1 MFSRLL
7 RLEKDRFSLDNIL
20 SSDVGSRSEFSD
32 KQPARHSKYVAVD
45 DVSAPVMLSGFQ
57 ILHWNCHLTTSHE
70 DVVDIINKLNSEV
83 QVIGIC
89 ESFISEQCPAS
100 LFNFP
105 GYTLISKNRSLM
117 GRGGLAFIIKDDIKF
132 KVDYPLFL
140 YFTNMS
146 SAGCVKNIEKIK
158 MVLEEDYHASGLN
171 YHFLKVGW
179 YNEKVTKPFRLNY
192 DPNAAAFVVISSP
205 EMFEKTF
212 IPFLLKRHCI
222 GEGDPLDESL
232 ANHLK
237 SLEHRIYGVCLHP
250 RYGGW
255 FALRGVIVF
264 PDVLV
269 GDVPRPTP
277 VDTLVSDE
285 KKKELLE
292 KYNFNWEDWS
302 FRDVI
307 PVESRYS
314 ELQKQYF
321 STVPAERTSIVE
333 RIRSSCAK
341 YS

>member
-1 MFSRLL
+1 M
-7 RLEKDRFSLDNIL
+7 KI
-20 SSDVGSRSEFSD
+20 
-32 KQPARHSKYVAVD
+32 Y
-45 DVSAPVMLSGFQ
+45 
-57 ILHWNCHLTTSHE
+57 C
-70 DVVDIINKLNSEV
+70 
-83 QVIGIC
+83 
-89 ESFISEQCPAS
+89 
-100 LFNFP
+100 
-105 GYTLISKNRSLM
+105 YTLISKNRSLM

-237 SLEHRIYGVCLHP
+237 SLEHKLDGCHLEILQDYQMQGNTRKPRILVQTAGHVSGAVYFYQRKDLAVDPWPVDKRIYGVCLHP